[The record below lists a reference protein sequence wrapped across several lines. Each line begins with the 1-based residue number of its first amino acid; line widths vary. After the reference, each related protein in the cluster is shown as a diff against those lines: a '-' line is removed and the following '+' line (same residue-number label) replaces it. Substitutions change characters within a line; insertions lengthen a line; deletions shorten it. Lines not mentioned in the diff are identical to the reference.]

1 MSHSLKTGR
10 DKSHKGQNRRE
21 LSYVTFCGATQSH
34 QSCAGSRPSLLP
46 CRTINPNNIKVWL
59 SVGPYFSQ
67 GSAWV
72 SSSTMDGSVTTP
84 DLLKGSPET

>member
-1 MSHSLKTGR
+1 MSPSVGPPI
-10 DKSHKGQNRRE
+10 
-21 LSYVTFCGATQSH
+21 AT
-34 QSCAGSRPSLLP
+34 QSCAGYRQSLLP

-72 SSSTMDGSVTTP
+72 SSSTMDGSVPTP